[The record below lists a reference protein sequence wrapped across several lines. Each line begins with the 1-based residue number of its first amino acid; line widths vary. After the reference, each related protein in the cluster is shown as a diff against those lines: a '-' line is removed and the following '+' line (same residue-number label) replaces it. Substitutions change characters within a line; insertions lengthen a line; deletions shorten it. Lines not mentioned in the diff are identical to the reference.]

1 MRCKRYR
8 GSYNYTVFPNG
19 FFENITDE
27 SDETNIAYLI
37 NTGAAGWRDY
47 QGDEFLFSGL
57 YDFTLRLPPVP
68 VAGTY
73 EVRMGTSNNPNRGM
87 AQVYFGE
94 RGNMQPTGLPID
106 MRVGTTQEFRTS
118 IGWVPDADAADVNE
132 IIENDKN
139 MRNHDWMKAP
149 YYITLCNGQGD
160 TPLRDNLGGYNTPCM
175 RKIIG
180 RTYMEPG
187 KEYFVRFKTCLN
199 DPTSEFFVDYFEIVP
214 ASVYNGS
221 VPEDIW

>member
-1 MRCKRYR
+1 M
-8 GSYNYTVFPNG
+8 
-19 FFENITDE
+19 
-27 SDETNIAYLI
+27 
-37 NTGAAGWRDY
+37 
-47 QGDEFLFSGL
+47 
-57 YDFTLRLPPVP
+57 P

-94 RGNMQPTGLPID
+94 RGNMQLPVCPLTCAWYYAGIPHEYR
-106 MRVGTTQEFRTS
+106 MGAGCRCC
-118 IGWVPDADAADVNE
+118 DVNE